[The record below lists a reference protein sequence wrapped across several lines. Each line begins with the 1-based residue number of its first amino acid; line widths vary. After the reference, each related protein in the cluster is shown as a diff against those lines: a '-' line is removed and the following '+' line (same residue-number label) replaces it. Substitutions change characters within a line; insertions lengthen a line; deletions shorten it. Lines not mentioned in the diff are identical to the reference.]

1 MSQTPQE
8 KKNRFSVSRQVQ
20 SEFVNDLVDTMLKL
34 EDKVRAG
41 EKPSPAQPPF
51 CPVTGHAYGGA
62 SMTRLMLESIKKGY
76 KDDRWLTFNQLQQY
90 KADNNDFKLTVRKGQ
105 HGVKLLR
112 AEDVAFSVDENN
124 KWTFYTEEQAKEAQK
139 QKDGPRIQHKT
150 LFYAYTVFNASQI
163 EGFPPKEHPAPKLDD
178 AERHALIEK
187 FAACSAIPVEHDER
201 PYYDVMSDT
210 VKLPPPDK
218 MDGLDDYQ
226 AMKLRLLY
234 HATGHANRE
243 NRIEENMQPRFEE
256 MRGEMFSLLA
266 GARYGLPMPTNNA
279 DLWKD
284 EIAGT
289 EYRMAF
295 EATADASRMLA
306 LMDQFARGEQPKAPW
321 FPKQEEWPA
330 MTTETATRQEMIPPA
345 EAAPAPRM
353 RM

>member
-1 MSQTPQE
+1 MSQTPEPQE

-34 EDKVRAG
+34 KDKVQAG
-41 EKPSPAQPPF
+41 KKPSPAQPPF

-62 SMTRLMLESIKKGY
+62 SMTRLMLESIKQGY
-76 KDDRWLTFNQLQQY
+76 KDDRWMSFQQLQKY
-90 KADNNDFKLTVRKGQ
+90 KFDNKDFKPTVRKGQ

-112 AEDVAFSVDENN
+112 AEDVTFVVDDQG
-124 KWTFYTEEQAKEAQK
+124 KWEFLTKELAEERKKSGQKVQRKTVFY
-139 QKDGPRIQHKT
+139 P
-150 LFYAYTVFNASQI
+150 YTVFNAEQI
-163 EGFPPKEHPAPKLDD
+163 ADFPPKEQPSPELGD

-218 MDGLDDYQ
+218 MDGMEDYQ

-266 GARYGLPMPTNNA
+266 GARYGLPMPTNNT

-284 EIAGT
+284 EIAGV

-306 LMDQFARGEQPKAPW
+306 LMEQFSRGEQPKAPW

-330 MTTETATRQEMIPPA
+330 MAAENATRQEMIPPVEPA
-345 EAAPAPRM
+345 SAPRM

>member
-1 MSQTPQE
+1 MSQTPEPQE

-34 EDKVRAG
+34 SDKVQAG
-41 EKPSPAQPPF
+41 EKPMPAQPPF

-62 SMTRLMLESIKKGY
+62 SMTRLMLESIKQGY
-76 KDDRWLTFNQLQQY
+76 KDDRWLTFNQLQKY
-90 KADNNDFKLTVRKGQ
+90 KFDNKDFKPTVRKGQ

-112 AEDVAFSVDENN
+112 TEDVAFVVDDRG
-124 KWTFYTEEQAKEAQK
+124 KWEFLTEDSAKERKAQG
-139 QKDGPRIQHKT
+139 QKVQHKT
-150 LFYAYTVFNASQI
+150 VFYPYTVFNASQI
-163 EGFPPKEHPAPKLDD
+163 DGFPSKEHPAPKLDD

-218 MDGLDDYQ
+218 MDGMDEYQ

-279 DLWKD
+279 DLWKN
-284 EIAGT
+284 EIAGM

-330 MTTETATRQEMIPPA
+330 MTAETATKQEMTPPA
-345 EAAPAPRM
+345 EPAPAPRM